1 MQKYTKQTVDAD
13 QRLRPE
19 EANGRRAVATALPKN
34 LIRPLPRAGTRGDAG
49 FGYPTLPTPM
59 ARWRRDG
66 ED

>member
-1 MQKYTKQTVDAD
+1 MKQTVDAD

-34 LIRPLPRAGTRGDAG
+34 LICPLPREGTRGDVG
-49 FGYPTLPTPM
+49 FGDPALMTPM
-59 ARWRRDG
+59 ARRRRDG